1 MTFKNSASASQGAMD
16 MLEGGVLRKL
26 LVFAI
31 PLIASGVLQQSFN
44 AVDIAVVG
52 RFASSQALAAV
63 GGNNVVINILVNLF
77 VGVSIGANVVAAN
90 YIGRRNEAGVR
101 RTVGSAAAL
110 ALLSGFLLTILG
122 QLLVHPILVAMSTPG
137 DVLPLASLYLRLFF
151 IGMPFVM
158 VFNFGASL
166 LRSIGDTRRP
176 LYMLIVA
183 GIVNTVLNLLL
194 VVGLDMSVAGV
205 AIATVI
211 AQGLS
216 AAMMVR
222 TLLRETSEV
231 KLNLREIRLSR
242 SEVVKML
249 RIGVPA
255 GLQGMIFSFA
265 NIFVQTTINGF
276 GSAAVAGSS
285 ASLNFESYSYFVISA
300 FSQAA
305 VSFISQNYGAGRYD
319 RCVEVFRKS
328 MFLALVSSSV
338 LNLSMVF
345 FREPLASLFSSDPEV
360 LSYACERML
369 TVLLFQFVACSY
381 EVAGGAMRG
390 LGYSMTPTIVT
401 VVGTCLLRLGW
412 IFAVFPAYGTF
423 RSLLVV
429 YPVSWVVTGIV
440 MLVAW
445 HVVRSKRLTAV
456 VAISG

>member
-222 TLLRETSEV
+222 ALLRETSEV

-338 LNLSMVF
+338 LNLSMAF

-360 LSYACERML
+360 LSYA
-369 TVLLFQFVACSY
+369 
-381 EVAGGAMRG
+381 
-390 LGYSMTPTIVT
+390 
-401 VVGTCLLRLGW
+401 
-412 IFAVFPAYGTF
+412 
-423 RSLLVV
+423 
-429 YPVSWVVTGIV
+429 
-440 MLVAW
+440 
-445 HVVRSKRLTAV
+445 
-456 VAISG
+456 